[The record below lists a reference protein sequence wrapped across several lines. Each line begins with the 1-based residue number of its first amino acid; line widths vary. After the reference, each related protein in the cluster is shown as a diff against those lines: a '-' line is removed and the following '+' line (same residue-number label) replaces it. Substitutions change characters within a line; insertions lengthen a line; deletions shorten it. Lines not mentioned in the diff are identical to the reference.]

1 MADEGTTTGF
11 TQAQVDSMIANAV
24 HKARQEFADYDELK
38 VAKEAADQQAA
49 AQKSQL
55 EQLTGK
61 VTDLTDA
68 LAKRDQD
75 ALRMQVA
82 TAAKLTPQQAK
93 FLTGKTEAELQAS
106 ALEVRETF
114 GLKDEEATE
123 GAEGAAEGA
132 AGSSQQQAPP
142 AQQQPQTRRPQDLAA
157 AGGTVHTGTPDE
169 MDPGKL
175 ADMIGS
181 R

>member
-1 MADEGTTTGF
+1 MAEETTTAGTF
-11 TQAQVDSMIANAV
+11 TQEQVNSMVAAAV
-24 HKARQEFADYDELK
+24 RQERQKFADYDDLK
-38 VAKEAADQQAA
+38 AAKEAADQQAA
-49 AQKSQL
+49 EQKTQL

-82 TAAKLTPQQAK
+82 SAAKLTPQQAK

-106 ALEVRETF
+106 AQEVRETF
-114 GLKDEEATE
+114 GLKDEADE
-123 GAEGAAEGA
+123 GAGDEGDQGA
-132 AGSSQQQAPP
+132 GT
-142 AQQQPQTRRPQDLAA
+142 QQPQQQSSTRRPQELQAG
-157 AGGTVHTGTPDE
+157 GGTVANGAPLE

-175 ADMIGS
+175 ADMIGT